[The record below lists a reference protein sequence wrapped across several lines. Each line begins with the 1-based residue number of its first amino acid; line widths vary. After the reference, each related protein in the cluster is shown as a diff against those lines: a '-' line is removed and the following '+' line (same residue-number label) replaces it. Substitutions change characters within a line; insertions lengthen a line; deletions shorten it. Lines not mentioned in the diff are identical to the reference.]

1 MKTSLYIVN
10 EIAPLATSAKV
21 VDAQLLFNELTYTHF
36 PVLNDKTYVGCI
48 SEADVRC
55 FETEKKLESYVYALE
70 GFFVRTDANW
80 LDILESFAQNHSNI
94 MPVLDDANNYQGY
107 FELRDIMN
115 LFNETPFLSE
125 PGNILIVEKGV
136 LDYSFSEV
144 SQIVESNN
152 AKLLGLFISNMENDV
167 IQITLKINDSDINN
181 IVQTFRRYSY
191 NIVSKHHE
199 DSFLNNLKERSQYL
213 EKYLNI

>member
-1 MKTSLYIVN
+1 MKTSLYIIN
-10 EIAPLATSAKV
+10 EIQPLATSAKV
-21 VDAQLLFNELTYTHF
+21 GDAQLLFNELTYTHF

-48 SEADVRC
+48 AEADARC
-55 FETEKKLESYVYALE
+55 FDTEKSLESYLYALE

-94 MPVLDDANNYQGY
+94 MPVLDDRNNYQGY

-167 IQITLKINDSDINN
+167 TQITLKINDSDINN

>member
-1 MKTSLYIVN
+1 MKTSLYIIN
-10 EIAPLATSAKV
+10 EIQPLATSAKV
-21 VDAQLLFNELTYTHF
+21 GDAQLLFNELTYTHF
-36 PVLNDKTYVGCI
+36 PVFNDKTYVGCI
-48 SEADVRC
+48 AEADARC
-55 FETEKKLESYVYALE
+55 FDTEKSLESYLYALE

-94 MPVLDDANNYQGY
+94 MPVLDDSNNYQGY

>member
-10 EIAPLATSAKV
+10 EIEPLTTTSKV
-21 VDAQLLFNELTYTHF
+21 VDTQLLFNELTYTHF
-36 PVLNDKTYVGCI
+36 PVLQEDTYIGCI
-48 SEADVRC
+48 SETDIRC
-55 FETEKKLESYVYALE
+55 FETDKTLEFYRYALE

-80 LDILESFAQNHSNI
+80 LDILESFAQNNSNI
-94 MPVLDDANNYQGY
+94 MPVLNDDNIYQGY
-107 FELRDIMN
+107 FELSDIMS

-144 SQIVESNN
+144 AQIVESNN

-191 NIVSKHHE
+191 NIASKHQ
-199 DSFLNNLKERSQYL
+199 DDTFLNNLKERSKYL

>member
-1 MKTSLYIVN
+1 MKTSLYIIN
-10 EIAPLATSAKV
+10 EIDPLTTTAKV
-21 VDAQLLFNELTYTHF
+21 ADAQLLFNELTYTHF
-36 PVLNDKTYVGCI
+36 PVLKDGIYVGCI

-55 FETEKKLESYVYALE
+55 FETEKTLESYLYALE
-70 GFFVRTDANW
+70 GFFARTNTNW

-94 MPVLDDANNYQGY
+94 LPVLDDDNNYQGY

-144 SQIVESNN
+144 SQIVESNS

-167 IQITLKINDSDINN
+167 VQITLKVNDSDINN

-199 DSFLNNLKERSQYL
+199 DSFLNNLKERSLYL

>member
-70 GFFVRTDANW
+70 GFFVRNDANW

>member
-10 EIAPLATSAKV
+10 EIEPLATKAKV

-36 PVLNDKTYVGCI
+36 PVLKDNTYIGCI
-48 SEADVRC
+48 SEADIRC
-55 FETEKKLESYVYALE
+55 FETEKTLESYQYALE
-70 GFFVRTDANW
+70 GFYVRNDANW
-80 LDILESFAQNHSNI
+80 LDVLESFAQNHSNI
-94 MPVLDDANNYQGY
+94 MPVLDDDNNYQGY

-144 SQIVESNN
+144 AQIVESNN

>member
-1 MKTSLYIVN
+1 MKTSLYIIN
-10 EIAPLATSAKV
+10 EIEPLTTSAKV
-21 VDAQLLFNELTYTHF
+21 GEAQLLFNELTYTHF
-36 PVLNDKTYVGCI
+36 PVLNGKTYIGCI
-48 SEADVRC
+48 AEADVRC
-55 FETEKKLESYVYALE
+55 FETEKNLESYLYAME
-70 GFFVRTDANW
+70 GFFVRDDANW

-94 MPVLDDANNYQGY
+94 MPVLDDSNNYQGY

-167 IQITLKINDSDINN
+167 AQITLKVNDSDINN

>member
-1 MKTSLYIVN
+1 MKTSLYIIN
-10 EIAPLATSAKV
+10 EIDPLSTAAKV
-21 VDAQLLFNELTYTHF
+21 ADAQLLFNELTYTHF
-36 PVLNDKTYVGCI
+36 PVLKDGIYVGCI

-55 FETEKKLESYVYALE
+55 FETEKVLESYLYALE
-70 GFFVRTDANW
+70 GFFVRTNTNW

-94 MPVLDDANNYQGY
+94 LPVLDDDNNYQGY

-167 IQITLKINDSDINN
+167 TQITLKINDSDVNN

-191 NIVSKHHE
+191 NIVSKHQE

>member
-10 EIAPLATSAKV
+10 EIAPLSITDTVSATQS
-21 VDAQLLFNELTYTHF
+21 LFNDLTYSHF
-36 PVLNDKTYVGCI
+36 PILQGETYLGCI
-48 SEADVRC
+48 SETDSRG
-55 FETEKKLESYVYALE
+55 FEIENTIDSYRYALS
-70 GFFVRTDANW
+70 GFFVRSDSNW
-80 LDILESFAQNHSNI
+80 LDILESFAQNQSNI
-94 MPVLDDANNYQGY
+94 MPVLDDDNNYLGY
-107 FELRDIMN
+107 FELSDIMD

-152 AKLLGLFISNMENDV
+152 AKVLGVFISNMENDV
-167 IQITLKINDSDINN
+167 TQITLKIGDSDINN
-181 IVQTFRRYSY
+181 IVRTFRRYSY
-191 NIVSKHHE
+191 NIVSKHQE

-213 EKYLNI
+213 KKYLDI

>member
-10 EIAPLATSAKV
+10 EIAPLAASAKV
-21 VDAQLLFNELTYTHF
+21 GDAQLLFNELTYTHF
-36 PVLNDKTYVGCI
+36 PVLKDKTYVGCI

-55 FETEKKLESYVYALE
+55 FETEKTLESYLYALE

-80 LDILESFAQNHSNI
+80 LDILESFAQKHSNI
-94 MPVLDDANNYQGY
+94 MPVLDDSNNYQGY